1 MNLGEIRRQHCLDCR
16 AIQRKTAE
24 KALQC
29 QCIFRELR
37 EAHDRTTRC
46 YAPVDSTLAGLAFSG
61 RLPASGCAA
70 NSSFIIHHS

>member
-29 QCIFRELR
+29 QDFTAKTQRDARQNPSETDFPRFLLR
-37 EAHDRTTRC
+37 RKA
-46 YAPVDSTLAGLAFSG
+46 
-61 RLPASGCAA
+61 LPE
-70 NSSFIIHHS
+70 